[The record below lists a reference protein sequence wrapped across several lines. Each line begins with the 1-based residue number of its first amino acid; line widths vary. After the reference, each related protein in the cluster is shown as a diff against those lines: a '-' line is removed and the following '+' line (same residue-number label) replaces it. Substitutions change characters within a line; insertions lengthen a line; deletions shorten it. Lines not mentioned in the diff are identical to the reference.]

1 MGRYCATESGRS
13 SAIRGKSIPLTIRG
27 QFFSVP
33 GDPPLRAIPAAHAG
47 AVSGG
52 GVQPRQT
59 VRRRPCRMRLRR
71 SAVEGAAEEDRWRDI
86 RRRAAEAGRD
96 PHSILIFNLQTVIV
110 GDTDREAQA
119 KWQEYK
125 QYVSYEGAL
134 ALLSGW
140 TGIDFGQYQPDQ
152 VLKYL
157 HTNAIQSAVEA
168 FRPLIRTASGRCRPW
183 PIGRGSAASVRWWLA
198 TRANRGGR
206 TAVLGRRRR
215 TSMALTLAYAVTH
228 ETFRDVVELLVPEL
242 QKRGVFKQ
250 EYREGTLRE
259 NCSAPARVW
268 PRPHP
273 GASYR
278 RDARTAASVE
288 EKVT

>member
-1 MGRYCATESGRS
+1 MA
-13 SAIRGKSIPLTIRG
+13 
-27 QFFSVP
+27 
-33 GDPPLRAIPAAHAG
+33 
-47 AVSGG
+47 
-52 GVQPRQT
+52 
-59 VRRRPCRMRLRR
+59 
-71 SAVEGAAEEDRWRDI
+71 DI

-168 FRPLIRTASGRCRPW
+168 FSTADPNRQWTVQALADWAGIGGFGPLVV
-183 PIGRGSAASVRWWLA
+183 GSAQTVADELQSWSK
-198 TRANRGGR
+198 
-206 TAVLGRRRR
+206 RR
-215 TSMALTLAYAVTH
+215 TSMALTSPMPSLTKPSAMSSSCWCLSCKSAASLSKSTA
-228 ETFRDVVELLVPEL
+228 
-242 QKRGVFKQ
+242 RGPCAK
-250 EYREGTLRE
+250 
-259 NCSAPARVW
+259 NCSAAARVW
-268 PRPHP
+268 PRLTRAP
-273 GASYR
+273 A
-278 RDARTAASVE
+278 TAAMRARRHR
-288 EKVT
+288 

>member
-1 MGRYCATESGRS
+1 MLL
-13 SAIRGKSIPLTIRG
+13 KK
-27 QFFSVP
+27 
-33 GDPPLRAIPAAHAG
+33 
-47 AVSGG
+47 
-52 GVQPRQT
+52 T
-59 VRRRPCRMRLRR
+59 V
-71 SAVEGAAEEDRWRDI
+71 ADI

-168 FRPLIRTASGRCRPW
+168 FSTADPNRQWTVQAPGRLGGDR
-183 PIGRGSAASVRWWLA
+183 RLRSAGGWQ
-198 TRANRGGR
+198 RANRGGR
-206 TAVLGRRRR
+206 TAVLGSKRR
-215 TSMALTLAYAVTH
+215 TSMALTSPMPSLTKPSAMSSSCWCLSCKSAASLSKSTA
-228 ETFRDVVELLVPEL
+228 
-242 QKRGVFKQ
+242 RGPCAK
-250 EYREGTLRE
+250 
-259 NCSAPARVW
+259 NCSAAARVW
-268 PRPHP
+268 PRLTRAP
-273 GASYR
+273 ATAAI
-278 RDARTAASVE
+278 ARTAASVE

>member
-1 MGRYCATESGRS
+1 MGRCCATESGRS
-13 SAIRGKSIPLTIRG
+13 SAIRGKSIPLTIRDSS
-27 QFFSVP
+27 F
-33 GDPPLRAIPAAHAG
+33 
-47 AVSGG
+47 
-52 GVQPRQT
+52 
-59 VRRRPCRMRLRR
+59 PCRGSTSASHPR
-71 SAVEGAAEEDRWRDI
+71 SARRCCIRRGASSRGKQFAAGHAECVFVAAPSKVLLKKTVADI

-168 FRPLIRTASGRCRPW
+168 FSTADPNRQWTVQAPADWAGIGGFGPLVV
-183 PIGRGSAASVRWWLA
+183 GSAQTVADELQSWVEE
-198 TRANRGGR
+198 TDVDGFN
-206 TAVLGRRRR
+206 
-215 TSMALTLAYAVTH
+215 LAYAVTH

-242 QKRGVFKQ
+242 QK
-250 EYREGTLRE
+250 
-259 NCSAPARVW
+259 AR
-268 PRPHP
+268 RL
-273 GASYR
+273 
-278 RDARTAASVE
+278 
-288 EKVT
+288 

>member
-1 MGRYCATESGRS
+1 MGRCCATESGRS
-13 SAIRGKSIPLTIRG
+13 SAIRGKSIPLTIRDSSFPCRG
-27 QFFSVP
+27 STS
-33 GDPPLRAIPAAHAG
+33 ASHPAAHAG

-52 GVQPRQT
+52 ASSRGKQFAAGHAECVFVAAPSKVLLKKT
-59 VRRRPCRMRLRR
+59 V
-71 SAVEGAAEEDRWRDI
+71 ADI

-168 FRPLIRTASGRCRPW
+168 FSTADPNRQWTVQAR

-198 TRANRGGR
+198 ARKPWR
-206 TAVLGRRRR
+206 TNCSPGSKRR
-215 TSMALTLAYAVTH
+215 TSMALTSPMPSLTKPSATSSSCWCLSCKSAASLSRSTA
-228 ETFRDVVELLVPEL
+228 RD
-242 QKRGVFKQ
+242 
-250 EYREGTLRE
+250 
-259 NCSAPARVW
+259 PARKLFGAG
-268 PRPHP
+268 PRLAAPHP

>member
-1 MGRYCATESGRS
+1 VLL
-13 SAIRGKSIPLTIRG
+13 KK
-27 QFFSVP
+27 
-33 GDPPLRAIPAAHAG
+33 
-47 AVSGG
+47 
-52 GVQPRQT
+52 T
-59 VRRRPCRMRLRR
+59 V
-71 SAVEGAAEEDRWRDI
+71 ADI

-168 FRPLIRTASGRCRPW
+168 FSTADPEPPVDGAGPGRLGGDRRLRSAG
-183 PIGRGSAASVRWWLA
+183 GRQ
-198 TRANRGGR
+198 RANRGGR
-206 TAVLGRRRR
+206 TAVLGRRDGRR
-215 TSMALTLAYAVTH
+215 WL
-228 ETFRDVVELLVPEL
+228 
-242 QKRGVFKQ
+242 
-250 EYREGTLRE
+250 
-259 NCSAPARVW
+259 
-268 PRPHP
+268 
-273 GASYR
+273 
-278 RDARTAASVE
+278 
-288 EKVT
+288 

>member
-1 MGRYCATESGRS
+1 MPGIHLCEPSPQRTPVLYQAGAS
-13 SAIRGKSIPLTIRG
+13 SRGK
-27 QFFSVP
+27 QF
-33 GDPPLRAIPAAHAG
+33 AAGHAECVFV
-47 AVSGG
+47 AAPSKVLLKK
-52 GVQPRQT
+52 T
-59 VRRRPCRMRLRR
+59 V
-71 SAVEGAAEEDRWRDI
+71 ADI

-168 FRPLIRTASGRCRPW
+168 FSTADPNRQWTVQAP

-198 TRANRGGR
+198 ARKPWR
-206 TAVLGRRRR
+206 TNCSPGRRDGRR
-215 TSMALTLAYAVTH
+215 WL
-228 ETFRDVVELLVPEL
+228 
-242 QKRGVFKQ
+242 
-250 EYREGTLRE
+250 
-259 NCSAPARVW
+259 
-268 PRPHP
+268 
-273 GASYR
+273 
-278 RDARTAASVE
+278 
-288 EKVT
+288 

>member
-1 MGRYCATESGRS
+1 MLRDRERKIFSDPRK
-13 SAIRGKSIPLTIRG
+13 IHPINHQG

-33 GDPPLRAIPAAHAG
+33 GIHLCEPSPQRTPVLYQAG
-47 AVSGG
+47 ASSRGKQFAAGHAECVFVAAPSK
-52 GVQPRQT
+52 VLLKKT
-59 VRRRPCRMRLRR
+59 V
-71 SAVEGAAEEDRWRDI
+71 ADI

-168 FRPLIRTASGRCRPW
+168 FSTADPNRQWTVQATADWAGIGGFGPLVV
-183 PIGRGSAASVRWWLA
+183 GSAQTVADELQS
-198 TRANRGGR
+198 GSK
-206 TAVLGRRRR
+206 RR
-215 TSMALTLAYAVTH
+215 TSMALTSPMPSLTKPSAMSSSCWCLSCKSAASLSKSTA
-228 ETFRDVVELLVPEL
+228 
-242 QKRGVFKQ
+242 RGPCAK
-250 EYREGTLRE
+250 
-259 NCSAPARVW
+259 NCSAAARVW
-268 PRPHP
+268 PRLA

>member
-1 MGRYCATESGRS
+1 MLRDRERKIFSDPRK
-13 SAIRGKSIPLTIRG
+13 IHPINHQG

-33 GDPPLRAIPAAHAG
+33 GIHLCEPSPQRTPVLYQAG
-47 AVSGG
+47 ASSRGKQFAAGHAECVFVAAPSK
-52 GVQPRQT
+52 VLLKKT
-59 VRRRPCRMRLRR
+59 V
-71 SAVEGAAEEDRWRDI
+71 ADI

-168 FRPLIRTASGRCRPW
+168 FSTADPNRQWTVQALADWAGIGGFGPLVV
-183 PIGRGSAASVRWWLA
+183 GSAQTVADELQSWVEE
-198 TRANRGGR
+198 TDVDGFN
-206 TAVLGRRRR
+206 
-215 TSMALTLAYAVTH
+215 LAYAVTH

-268 PRPHP
+268 PRLTRAP
-273 GASYR
+273 A
-278 RDARTAASVE
+278 TAAMRARRHR
-288 EKVT
+288 